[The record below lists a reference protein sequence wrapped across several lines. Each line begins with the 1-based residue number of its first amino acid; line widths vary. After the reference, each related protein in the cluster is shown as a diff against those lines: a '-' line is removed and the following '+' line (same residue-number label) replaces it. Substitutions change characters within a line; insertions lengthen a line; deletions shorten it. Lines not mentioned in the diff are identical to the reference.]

1 MEEVAAEL
9 LLLAEELLAEEL
21 LAEELLAEE
30 LLAEELEAAAS
41 RLRFIKGSSSP
52 KIPEGAS
59 APAAGPNVGG
69 AVRGL
74 AAPIRSRFIDS

>member
-1 MEEVAAEL
+1 MEEAAAEELLLAAEELLLAAEL
-9 LLLAEELLAEEL
+9 LE
-21 LAEELLAEE
+21 
-30 LLAEELEAAAS
+30 EAAAS

-59 APAAGPNVGG
+59 APEAAPNVGG

-74 AAPIRSRFIDS
+74 AAPMRYRFIDS

>member
-1 MEEVAAEL
+1 MDNVEETAAEL
-9 LLLAEELLAEEL
+9 LLLAEELLL
-21 LAEELLAEE
+21 LE
-30 LLAEELEAAAS
+30 EELEAAAS

-52 KIPEGAS
+52 KIPTGAS
-59 APAAGPNVGG
+59 APDAAPNVGG